1 MNSFQAPLNYTKTNR
16 VIKALGPVKPKA
28 TPIVSKA
35 IYIDSKIST
44 PPMKWGQDNEE
55 NAFKN
60 FYVYFSG
67 RKMRYIHSKGKKNS
81 YIATSPDGIVTCE
94 CHG

>member
-1 MNSFQAPLNYTKTNR
+1 M
-16 VIKALGPVKPKA
+16 KPKA

-35 IYIDSKIST
+35 IYIDGKIST